1 MIQIGKNVPT
11 YQQQPFKQI
20 ILLDAKGFVKIS
32 RYIEEKTN
40 LEI

>member
-11 YQQQPFKQI
+11 YQQPFKQI

-32 RYIEEKTN
+32 KYIEEKTN